1 MSYKNTM
8 KLFASNFV
16 LVWKQLLY
24 LLCCILVFSLCTSTM
39 LDPIIDLLK
48 DNGIGD
54 DLKNLFNTFYNTPSE
69 FALRASDTIKH
80 MASTIINNFSDIWL
94 SFFGTIV
101 LCIFLPYVLIQMSV
115 YNISSILGQKFT
127 MNMNVNY
134 TQNMLRTF
142 KQSLKYALANII
154 FNLPYLAIVIVLIE
168 FYLIISTSIM
178 TALVGLAAL
187 TTLLIIFTS
196 INISIF
202 TCYTAYMV
210 ENNVGPFVAFGK
222 GFVMVLKNF
231 WKVTSISIIVI
242 LTIILINGFIALFTF
257 FSGLLV
263 TIPATFVLLAIYNLV
278 TYFNIKGERYYLSDT
293 IIYNP
298 VKYTVKKDDYVS
310 ISVPEVTKEI
320 NVTTTVIKKKY
331 KKTKPT
337 KTKKSKTTKTKKVKD

>member
-8 KLFASNFV
+8 KLFASNFA

-24 LLCCILVFSLCTSTM
+24 LICCLLIFSLCTST
-39 LDPIIDLLK
+39 LISPILELLEE
-48 DNGIGD
+48 NGIND
-54 DLKNLFNTFYNTPSE
+54 DFKNLFNTFYNTPSE
-69 FALRASDTIKH
+69 FSLRASDTIKH
-80 MASTIINNFSDIWL
+80 IASAIINNFSEIWV
-94 SFFGTIV
+94 SFVGTIV
-101 LCIFLPYVLIQMSV
+101 FCIFLPYILIQMSV

-154 FNLPYLAIVIVLIE
+154 FNLPYLAIIVVLIE
-168 FYLIISTSIM
+168 IYLIVSTSVI
-178 TALVGLAAL
+178 ASLIGLMAL
-187 TTLLIIFTS
+187 TTLLIIVTS
-196 INISIF
+196 INISVF

-210 ENNVGPFVAFGK
+210 ENNVGPFVALGK
-222 GFVMVLKNF
+222 GLVMVFKNF
-231 WKVTSISIIVI
+231 WKVTSISIIVV
-242 LTIILINGFIALFTF
+242 LTLILINGFIALFTF
-257 FSGLLV
+257 FSGLFV
-263 TIPATFVLLAIYNLV
+263 TVPATFILIAIYNLV

-293 IIYNP
+293 IIFNP

-331 KKTKPT
+331 KKSSKP
-337 KTKKSKTTKTKKVKD
+337 KNKSSKSKKNKIKD